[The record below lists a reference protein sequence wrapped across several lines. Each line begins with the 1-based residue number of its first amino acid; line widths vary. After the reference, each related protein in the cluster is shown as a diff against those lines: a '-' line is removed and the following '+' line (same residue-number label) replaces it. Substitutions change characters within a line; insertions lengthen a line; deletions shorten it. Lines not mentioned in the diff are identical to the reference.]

1 MYLEGQFYSLSLRS
15 EFVDEKNPLG
25 ELDAYILEA
34 EILKPHLGIVNPR
47 SDKRLQ
53 YCSKK
58 DEMAWIKQE
67 VDNGNY
73 AIGFGLNAPSLN
85 QLKAIA
91 DANLTLPPKST
102 YIYPKLRSGM
112 TIYEF

>member
-1 MYLEGQFYSLSLRS
+1 MASTNKFASCGLSLKLFWLY
-15 EFVDEKNPLG
+15 E
-25 ELDAYILEA
+25 
-34 EILKPHLGIVNPR
+34 
-47 SDKRLQ
+47 